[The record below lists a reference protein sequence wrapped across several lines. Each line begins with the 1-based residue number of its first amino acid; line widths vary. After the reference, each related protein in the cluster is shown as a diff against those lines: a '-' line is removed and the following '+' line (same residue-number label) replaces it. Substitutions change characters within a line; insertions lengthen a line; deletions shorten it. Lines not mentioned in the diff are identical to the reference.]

1 MNMIKLTEVIGYPTL
16 EWHIKHKKRL
26 SENIYRYSSDS
37 FLNLFREAREAHNK
51 GMVLLEGLDKELVE
65 TTDIGLYGEY
75 NGNKVPLDLP
85 MEIEIQY
92 QDILEDIETFGGLYE
107 GITIEDSY
115 DIKIVKANSN
125 KVVFEFLD
133 KHGIRRRLDY
143 YNGGTIKLLW
153 YNPKDGK
160 WSVDDIPRK
169 YEDQKVMNTF
179 GKIIIKALLP
189 KYKFITFTAL
199 NEARY
204 RLFRALIYNNLDK
217 STYEMDYDDETLK
230 IEVYN
235 ILEEQVGNTI
245 ECGKCGHSWEIDMDD
260 ARAEL
265 CHKCGYDSSSDSY
278 DMEAL
283 KAWKELNEAKYQ
295 GKEVALN
302 KPKRGGSKK
311 FYVYTK
317 NPKTKK
323 VIKVSFGA
331 EGGGQNLAVKFKE
344 PGARAS
350 FAARHKCSTRK
361 DKTKASYWSCRL
373 PRYWKQLGGDK
384 NYSGFW

>member
-85 MEIEIQY
+85 ME
-92 QDILEDIETFGGLYE
+92 
-107 GITIEDSY
+107 
-115 DIKIVKANSN
+115 
-125 KVVFEFLD
+125 
-133 KHGIRRRLDY
+133 
-143 YNGGTIKLLW
+143 
-153 YNPKDGK
+153 
-160 WSVDDIPRK
+160 
-169 YEDQKVMNTF
+169 
-179 GKIIIKALLP
+179 
-189 KYKFITFTAL
+189 
-199 NEARY
+199 
-204 RLFRALIYNNLDK
+204 
-217 STYEMDYDDETLK
+217 
-230 IEVYN
+230 
-235 ILEEQVGNTI
+235 QVGDI
-245 ECGKCGHSWEIDMDD
+245 IDCRKCGHSWEIDMDD

-350 FAARHKCSTRK
+350 FAARHKCSIRK